1 MCGISKDRRCRLL
14 LIGEGEKVALTLYA
28 LMATIRRLHVMQK
41 AEARPGNRF
50 NIRGPMSGNC
60 TTHTV
65 IFLVCEH
72 ESKKWWGMEHALK
85 GAVHKTCVAIVIESR
100 SPRTCLRPR

>member
-1 MCGISKDRRCRLL
+1 
-14 LIGEGEKVALTLYA
+14 
-28 LMATIRRLHVMQK
+28 
-41 AEARPGNRF
+41 
-50 NIRGPMSGNC
+50 MSGDC

-85 GAVHKTCVAIVIESR
+85 GAVHKACVAVVIESR
-100 SPRTCLRPR
+100 SPRTCLGPR